1 MTERVQVRTPL
12 DDGQLRR
19 LKAGD
24 FCEVTGVLYTGRDA
38 AHKRFLE
45 AIKKGEKLP
54 VDLRGQIL
62 YYVGPTPAR
71 PGQVIGSAGP
81 TTAVRMDSYLEPMLA
96 STGLKATIGKGHRSR
111 PALASMKRH
120 GAVYFAALGGTGAL
134 LSKHIRKAEVVAY
147 EDLGTEACRRLEV
160 EKFPVYCIN
169 DLAGNDYYRAS
180 KAKWSTW
187 QRPASAPGDMGE
199 GLD

>member
-1 MTERVQVRTPL
+1 MSAPVQVKTPL
-12 DDGQLRR
+12 DDAQLER

-24 FCEVTGVLYTGRDA
+24 LCEITGVLYTARDA

-54 VDLRGQIL
+54 VNLDRQIL

-71 PGQVIGSAGP
+71 PGGVIGSAGP

-111 PALASMKRH
+111 PALASMKNHR
-120 GAVYFAALGGTGAL
+120 AVYFAALGGTGAL
-134 LSKHIRKAEVVAY
+134 LSNHIRKAQIVAY
-147 EDLGTEACRRLEV
+147 EDLGTEAVRRLEV

-169 DLAGNDYYRAS
+169 DLAGNDYYREE

-187 QRPASAPGDMGE
+187 KRPGAAEPGGE
-199 GLD
+199 GID

>member
-1 MTERVQVRTPL
+1 MKAPIEVRTPL
-12 DDGQLRR
+12 TDGALRG

-24 FCEVTGVLYTGRDA
+24 ACEVTGVLYTARDA
-38 AHKRFLE
+38 AHKRFLD
-45 AIKKGEKLP
+45 AIGRGEKLP
-54 VDLRGQIL
+54 VDLRNQIL

-81 TTAVRMDSYLEPMLA
+81 TTAVRMDSYLEKILA
-96 STGLKATIGKGHRSR
+96 NTGLKATIGKGHRSR
-111 PALASMKRH
+111 PAIESMKRH

-134 LSKHIRKAEVVAY
+134 LSKHIKKAEIVAY

-160 EKFPVYCIN
+160 QGFPVYCIN
-169 DLAGNDYYRAS
+169 DLAGNDYYRQS
-180 KAKWSTW
+180 KAQWQTW
-187 QRPASAPGDMGE
+187 DKPRAADTAGE

>member
-1 MTERVQVRTPL
+1 MTSPVQVTTPL
-12 DDGQLRR
+12 DDAQLER

-24 FCEVTGVLYTGRDA
+24 RCEISGVLYTARDA

-45 AIKKGEKLP
+45 AIKKGEKPP

-81 TTAVRMDSYLEPMLA
+81 TTAVRMDSYLEPLLA
-96 STGLKATIGKGHRSR
+96 NTGLKGTIGKGHRSR
-111 PALASMKRH
+111 AALAVMKKYR
-120 GAVYFAALGGTGAL
+120 AVYFAALGGTGAL
-134 LSKHIRKAEVVAY
+134 LSKHITKAEIVAY

-160 EKFPVYCIN
+160 LKFPVYCIN
-169 DLAGNDYYRAS
+169 DLSGNDHYRQE

-187 QRPASAPGDMGE
+187 KRPASADAPSE
-199 GLD
+199 GID

>member
-1 MTERVQVRTPL
+1 MSGPVQIRTPL
-12 DDGQLRR
+12 DSAQLAS

-24 FCEVTGVLYTGRDA
+24 ACEITGVLYTARDA

-45 AIKKGEKLP
+45 AIKKGQDLP
-54 VDLRGQIL
+54 VDLKGQVL

-71 PGQVIGSAGP
+71 PGGVIGSAGP
-81 TTAVRMDSYLEPMLA
+81 TTAVRMDSYLGAMLEH
-96 STGLKATIGKGHRSR
+96 TGLKATIGKGHRTR
-111 PALASMKRH
+111 PAVAAMKKY

-134 LSKHIRKAEVVAY
+134 LSQHIRKAEVVAY

-160 EKFPVYCIN
+160 ARFPVYCIN
-169 DLAGNDYYRAS
+169 DLEGNDYYRES

-187 QRPASAPGDMGE
+187 QRPPRTSGDAGE